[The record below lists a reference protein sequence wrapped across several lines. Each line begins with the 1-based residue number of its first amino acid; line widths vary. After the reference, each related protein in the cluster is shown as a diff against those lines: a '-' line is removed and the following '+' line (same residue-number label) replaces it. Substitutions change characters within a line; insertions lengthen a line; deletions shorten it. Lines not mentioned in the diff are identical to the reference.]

1 MRLLSQTSPFM
12 FWILFYALPAV
23 ATPGQTTPLTTNIQD
38 ATSPV
43 KVDLTIET
51 AIKLALER
59 HPILQAQAAAVRAE
73 EAKFHRASARDN
85 PTVELSGENFAGSGE
100 YRGMQGL
107 EATLSLSQSFAIGND
122 RERRQQ
128 RAEAQKQ
135 ITMISG
141 EIIKHDLI
149 AAVKDAFVN
158 TLEAQALLGVEHEGL
173 ALSERL
179 ASVVARHAHAGGGS
193 PVDISNAAIDLA
205 KAQLRVASAEDALH
219 NAKVKLAAFWGETS
233 VSFDSAIGSLAIAE
247 PLPDIDTQG
256 IEQSLAASQGRAE
269 HQAGLAAI
277 ADAEAQAQPDLTLSG
292 GIRYFQ
298 EGRRVGAVLGASIPV
313 PIFDHS
319 SIEEARQRASES
331 LARSQATKLQ
341 LMSDLILVRSR
352 FQSATRELRV
362 LDATLLPK
370 ASEGQRILE
379 KSYSLGGSSYFEL
392 AASNRSLIELKSRR
406 IAVICE
412 TQRQRYY
419 YERLLGATDSSL

>member
-1 MRLLSQTSPFM
+1 M
-12 FWILFYALPAV
+12 
-23 ATPGQTTPLTTNIQD
+23 
-38 ATSPV
+38 
-43 KVDLTIET
+43 
-51 AIKLALER
+51 
-59 HPILQAQAAAVRAE
+59 
-73 EAKFHRASARDN
+73 
-85 PTVELSGENFAGSGE
+85 
-100 YRGMQGL
+100 
-107 EATLSLSQSFAIGND
+107 
-122 RERRQQ
+122 
-128 RAEAQKQ
+128 
-135 ITMISG
+135 
-141 EIIKHDLI
+141 
-149 AAVKDAFVN
+149 
-158 TLEAQALLGVEHEGL
+158 
-173 ALSERL
+173 
-179 ASVVARHAHAGGGS
+179 
-193 PVDISNAAIDLA
+193 
-205 KAQLRVASAEDALH
+205 VASAEDALH